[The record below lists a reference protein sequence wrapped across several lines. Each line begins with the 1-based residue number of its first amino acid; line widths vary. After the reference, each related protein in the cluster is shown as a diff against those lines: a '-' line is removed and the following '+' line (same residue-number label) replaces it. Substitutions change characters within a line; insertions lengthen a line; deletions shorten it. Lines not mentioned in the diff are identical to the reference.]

1 MARIDLGLSDDEW
14 LDMTP
19 RQFAALR
26 IRQMQKMQREEL
38 LVGILA
44 SSTVNSGFC
53 RPDKPV
59 SPESF
64 MLHPFPVE
72 PMRPLTGE
80 DIMAAFAHIP
90 DSRRATPRLALG
102 KGNL

>member
-26 IRQMQKMQREEL
+26 IRHMQKMQREEL

-44 SSTVNSGFC
+44 SSTVNSGLC
-53 RPDKPV
+53 RPEKPIRA
-59 SPESF
+59 ESF
-64 MLHPFPVE
+64 MLHPFPPE
-72 PMRPLTGE
+72 PMPRVTAM
-80 DIMAAFAHIP
+80 DIRKAFAHIP
-90 DSRRATPRLALG
+90 KTPKKEAVA
-102 KGNL
+102 

>member
-26 IRQMQKMQREEL
+26 IRHMQKMQREEL

-53 RPDKPV
+53 PQDKPV
-59 SPESF
+59 RAESF

-72 PMRPLTGE
+72 PMKPLTGE

-90 DSRRATPRLALG
+90 DSRRITPRLALG
-102 KGNL
+102 RGNL

>member
-26 IRQMQKMQREEL
+26 IRHIQKMQREEL
-38 LVGILA
+38 LVGIMA
-44 SSTVNSGFC
+44 STSANFSFC
-53 RPDKPV
+53 RPDRPI

-64 MLHPFPVE
+64 MLHPFPAE
-72 PMRPLTGE
+72 RNRLITFE
-80 DIMAAFAHIP
+80 DMKAVAAAFPQLEFTVTREEA
-90 DSRRATPRLALG
+90 
-102 KGNL
+102 